1 MKSNSV
7 MTCAADAGVLTWTF
21 ADGKTV
27 AFDTKAVAKNVR
39 AEATVHGFRQK
50 IADAAAMS
58 RDTET
63 GLPAT
68 VEQKRAAMES
78 VIQNLNAGL
87 WNAPAG
93 GGNEGGLLLA
103 ALIRIKP
110 EMSEENLKKWL
121 AGKSD
126 KEKAALRIAPSIKP
140 EIDKIRA
147 ERGKATGLD
156 GDDILKTLV

>member
-7 MTCAADAGVLTWTF
+7 MSCAIESGKLVWTF
-21 ADGKTV
+21 ADGVKVT
-27 AFDTKAVAKNVR
+27 FDPAQSKQTGADAK
-39 AEATVHGFRQK
+39 VHGYRQK
-50 IADAAAMS
+50 IQDAAAMS
-58 RDTET
+58 RNTET
-63 GLPAT
+63 GMPASIA
-68 VEQKRAAMES
+68 EKRAAMES
-78 VIQNLNAGL
+78 VIQNLYAGL

-103 ALIRIKP
+103 ALVRVKP

-121 AGKSD
+121 ATKSD
-126 KEKAALRIAPSIKP
+126 KEKAALRIAPTIKP

-156 GDDILKTLV
+156 GDAILAELK